1 MLDTRRRPRPAVPKM
16 PIQHKTLEKAPS
28 RAPITK
34 PYHSPYT
41 SRRREETV
49 SSLTSGDESETTT
62 TESHGSAGP
71 EPAIYDY
78 SAPVPSSPFGLAS
91 PDLHESPVTYDSKSR
106 SEYIRLPV
114 QDVVDIDA
122 ALAADLRKRS
132 DHPYGGIRADV

>member
-16 PIQHKTLEKAPS
+16 PIQHKTPEKAPS

-34 PYHSPYT
+34 PYTPYT

-62 TESHGSAGP
+62 TESHGFAGP

-91 PDLHESPVTYDSKSR
+91 PDLPESPVAYDSKSR
-106 SEYIRLPV
+106 SEFTRLHKQNFV
-114 QDVVDIDA
+114 DTDV
-122 ALAADLRKRS
+122 ALASDLRKRS